1 MKKIIL
7 LISTLF
13 IVTFL
18 NAIFNDY
25 EPSPR
30 SRAMGGAVTSLSDN
44 AYSTFYNPASGIN
57 LENNFSFSYT
67 KPFGNDFNT
76 LSAAVFSMKLPKKV
90 GVVSVGLQSFDVD
103 YEDVNLLSEKVY
115 AMSHSF
121 RLLKDVHSEINF
133 GYGFNMYH
141 LAIESMGNQASFGFN
156 VGMLATLHN
165 RTNVG
170 FYVQNINN
178 PKVGVNNDQALPQ
191 KISAS
196 ISYIP
201 FPTII
206 TSFELQKDINTD
218 VDSKTEIHTG
228 AEITVYKYLKLRFG
242 LRNNPAQYSMGFG
255 LNVKNILINYAFSTH
270 TIGDTH
276 QMSIGFKF

>member
-13 IVTFL
+13 VVTFL

-25 EPSPR
+25 DPSPR
-30 SRAMGGAVTSLSDN
+30 SRAMGGAVSSLSDN
-44 AYSTFYNPASGIN
+44 AYATFYNPAGGIN
-57 LENNFSFSYT
+57 LSDNFSFSYT

-76 LSAAVFSMKLPKKV
+76 LSAAVFSMKLPKKT
-90 GVVSVGLQSFDVD
+90 GVVSIGLQSFDVN
-103 YEDVNLLSEKVY
+103 YEDVNLLSEKIY
-115 AMSHSF
+115 TLSHSF

-141 LAIESMGNQASFGFN
+141 LSIESMGNQPTFGFN
-156 VGMLATLHN
+156 AGMLATLHN
-165 RTNVG
+165 RTTVG

-178 PKVGVNNDQALPQ
+178 PKVGVNKDQALPQ
-191 KISAS
+191 KIAAS
-196 ISYIP
+196 ISYNP
-201 FPTII
+201 FPTIT
-206 TSFELQKDINTD
+206 TSFELQKDINTT
-218 VDSKTEIHTG
+218 VSSKTEIHTG